1 MAEKMHRHCNAVTV
15 SKSNPSHHVF
25 DMATDTI
32 TVVPTEGDSTF
43 IASIDAETQHLV
55 AKCL

>member
-15 SKSNPSHHVF
+15 SESNPSHHVF

-32 TVVPTEGDSTF
+32 TVVPTEGDSTS